1 MLSSSLLVVHNTSR
15 GGQNDVTELTRRQQV
30 GNPLLNVVDLDV
42 ESGRDNTDLV
52 QSTVEL
58 DDNLTG
64 SVVINVLKVLNVT

>member
-1 MLSSSLLVVHNTSR
+1 MVHNTSR
-15 GGQNDVTELTRRQQV
+15 GGQDDVTELTRRQQV

-42 ESGRDNTDLV
+42 ESGRNNTDLV

-64 SVVINVLKVLNVT
+64 SVVINVLEVLNVT

>member
-1 MLSSSLLVVHNTSR
+1 MVHNTSR